1 MLNEQKI
8 LQIYSDDP
16 QKGFRLLMDQYQEPV
31 YYFVRRQLVSHD
43 DAEDVTQ
50 EVFIRVF
57 RGLDGFRR
65 DSSLTTWIYT
75 IATNEVL
82 RWLEKRRV
90 AEMVPAEAVQEQL
103 VEKLR
108 ASEYV
113 DYENELSV
121 KFQAAVLSLPEKQR
135 LVFNLR
141 YYDELDYEE
150 IARILGGK
158 PEAMKVNY
166 HYAKDR
172 IKEYILNN

>member
-1 MLNEQKI
+1 MVNEQKI
-8 LQIYSDDP
+8 LQIYSDDL
-16 QKGFRLLMDQYQEPV
+16 QRGFKLLMDCYQEPV
-31 YYFVRRQLVSHD
+31 YYYVRRQLVSHD

-50 EVFIRVF
+50 EVFIRIF
-57 RGLDGFRR
+57 RGLDGFKRN
-65 DSSLTTWIYT
+65 SSLTTWIYT
-75 IATNEVL
+75 IATREVL
-82 RWLEKRRV
+82 RWLEKRQ
-90 AEMVPAEAVQEQL
+90 EMELVSAEALQEEL
-103 VEKLR
+103 VGKLK

-141 YYDELDYEE
+141 YYDELDYEQ
-150 IARILGGK
+150 IAHIMEGT

-166 HYAKDR
+166 HYAKDK